1 MDIFER
7 KTYQLNSKLLSK
19 FKGKNILV
27 TGAAGSIGTAICSKL
42 KDLKTKK
49 IIALDKSEIGIYNLK
64 NSFNN
69 QKIKNILGDINRKS
83 ILENIERR
91 YNIDLVFHTAAYKH
105 LNILEDNICE
115 AVRNNIFGTLNLINV
130 FKKIKLI
137 IISTDKA
144 VKPKIILGLTNRIYE
159 IASLNYSEKSSKI
172 IVVRF
177 GNVFASQGSAIN
189 LFLDQIKSGGPVLL
203 LIRM

>member
-1 MDIFER
+1 MLKEKIGLQDINYSDFLDIFER

-69 QKIKNILGDINRKS
+69 KNIKYILGDINRKS

-130 FKKIKLI
+130 FKKKN
-137 IISTDKA
+137 S
-144 VKPKIILGLTNRIYE
+144 
-159 IASLNYSEKSSKI
+159 
-172 IVVRF
+172 
-177 GNVFASQGSAIN
+177 
-189 LFLDQIKSGGPVLL
+189 
-203 LIRM
+203 